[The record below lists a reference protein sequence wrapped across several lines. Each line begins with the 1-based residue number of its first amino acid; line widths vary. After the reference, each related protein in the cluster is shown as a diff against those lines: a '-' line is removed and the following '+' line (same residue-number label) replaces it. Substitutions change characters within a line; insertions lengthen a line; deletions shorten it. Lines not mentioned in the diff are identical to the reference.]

1 MTDQTALQTK
11 RSSAAGAM
19 AVLGGVGLIALCG
32 MAVWRHLNRYQF
44 GGRIVLIAGG
54 SRGLGLVMAR
64 QLAAEG
70 ARVCLCARDGEEL
83 DRAHRELNEMGYEVL
98 SCTCD
103 ISDERDVREM
113 VRWIEQRWGPVDV
126 LINCAGVIRVGPI
139 EAMTE
144 DDYEYMLDVHL
155 RGPLNTI
162 NAVTP
167 GMRQRGGGRIVNV
180 ASIGGLMPIPHLTP
194 YCASK
199 HALVGLS
206 QGLRLELKKNGI
218 VVTTACPGLMRT
230 GSQAQA
236 EFKGQHRREYAWFS
250 ISASLPLASES
261 AERAAAQIINACRY
275 GKARVTLTFQ
285 AKVAALANA
294 VAPGP
299 TSWLLELVNRAL
311 PGDGGIHDQVAKGLE
326 SQSVWSPSLL
336 TVLGDRA
343 ARRNNE
349 LDPARRHNGRR
360 RFSAD

>member
-1 MTDQTALQTK
+1 
-11 RSSAAGAM
+11 M
-19 AVLGGVGLIALCG
+19 AVLGGVGLVALCG
-32 MAVWRHLNRYQF
+32 MAVWRHLNRYHF
-44 GGRIVLIAGG
+44 AGRVVLITGG

-64 QLAAEG
+64 QLAAQG
-70 ARVCLCARDGEEL
+70 ARVCICARDGDEL
-83 DRAHRELNEMGYEVL
+83 DRAQRDLNEMGFEAL
-98 SCTCD
+98 TCTCD

-113 VRWIEQRWGPVDV
+113 IRWIEDRWGPVEV
-126 LINCAGVIRVGPI
+126 LFNNAGVIRVGPI
-139 EAMTE
+139 EAMTA

-162 NAVTP
+162 NAVIP

-180 ASIGGLMPIPHLTP
+180 SSIGGLMPIPHLTP

-206 QGLRLELKKNGI
+206 QGLRLELKKYGI
-218 VVTTACPGLMRT
+218 VVTTACPGLTRT
-230 GSQAQA
+230 GSQVQA
-236 EFKGQHRREYAWFS
+236 EFKGQHQREYAWFS
-250 ISASLPLASES
+250 IGASMPLASES

-285 AKVAALANA
+285 AKAAALANA

-326 SQSVWSPSLL
+326 SQSAWSPSLL

-349 LDPARRHNGRR
+349 IGPGARHNGRR
-360 RFSAD
+360 RFSFE